1 MYTTMT
7 TIYSMKPGSGN
18 RICNFVRQSTPQG
31 IVEQLHTHDYIK
43 VMHITGGKA
52 EWVVNDTCHI
62 LESGTFVILNDT
74 ELRGIRSVCS
84 PEPLT
89 LEWIQFQPLTI
100 FSQMP
105 VDACT
110 RICSIFYLRPPG
122 FSNRILPGTPHSTD
136 IATAFAALA
145 EDAEHSD
152 ALQDDAMIGDLYRL
166 LIAIT
171 RHYIAVLGPHFL
183 QNKMASARNFQKLA
197 DAIRYIQL
205 HYAEDITENQ
215 VSEHLHISCSYFSY
229 LFKTC
234 YGVSFRAYLRQYRME
249 KTLALLHTAEE
260 SGMTV
265 LDAALSCG
273 FSSASGFYKCL
284 HDLYGT
290 GNVKELLR
298 EERR

>member
-7 TIYSMKPGSGN
+7 TVYSMEPGVGN

-31 IVEQLHTHDYIK
+31 IVEQLHTHAYIK

-62 LESGTFVILNDT
+62 LEKGTFVILNDT

-110 RICSIFYLRPPG
+110 RLCSIFYLRPPG
-122 FSNRILPGTPHSTD
+122 FSNRILPGSPYSD
-136 IATAFAALA
+136 AIANAFAMLA
-145 EDAEHSD
+145 KDAETPD
-152 ALQDDAMIGDLYRL
+152 VLQDDAVIGDLYGL
-166 LIAIT
+166 LVQIS
-171 RHYIAVLGPHFL
+171 RHYIAVLGADFL
-183 QNKMASARNFQKLA
+183 HNKMASARNFQKLA
-197 DAIRYIQL
+197 EAIRYIGL
-205 HYAEDITENQ
+205 HYPEDITEQ
-215 VSEHLHISCSYFSY
+215 EVATHLQLSHSYFSR
-229 LFKTC
+229 LFQAC
-234 YGVSFRAYLRQYRME
+234 YGIPFRSYLRQYRME
-249 KTLALLHTAEE
+249 KTLALLRT
-260 SGMTV
+260 SRDPGMTV
-265 LDAALSCG
+265 LDAAMACG

-284 HDLYGT
+284 RSLYGT
-290 GNVKELLR
+290 GSVKELLR
-298 EERR
+298 EEEP